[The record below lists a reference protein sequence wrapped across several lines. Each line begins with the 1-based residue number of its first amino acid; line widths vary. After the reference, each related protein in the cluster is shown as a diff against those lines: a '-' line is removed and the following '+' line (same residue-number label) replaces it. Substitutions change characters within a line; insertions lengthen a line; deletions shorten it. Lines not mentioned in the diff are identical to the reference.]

1 MSYQNAFARVV
12 RPANTPTGQLP
23 VSPRWNRF
31 ASRPLIPS
39 ELIVSLMAEA
49 YCVKEKAKREMSSP
63 REVTL
68 KNGRRALQGTCSSC
82 GTKLFKIL
90 GK

>member
-1 MSYQNAFARVV
+1 MRV
-12 RPANTPTGQLP
+12 N
-23 VSPRWNRF
+23 VST
-31 ASRPLIPS
+31 AYH
-39 ELIVSLMAEA
+39 EHMTEA
-49 YCVKEKAKREMSSP
+49 YCVKERAKREMSSP
-63 REVTL
+63 QEVQL